1 MSIFRCPEEAPFEVQ
16 LQHVRPHATEILPF
30 AKLKSG
36 ERVLMNF
43 NAEYPQE
50 RGYWYDVL
58 VKEKKIS
65 RKSREVIGDVTV
77 GINNAVLNNRNL
89 MFLDDI
95 YKIKPYQLL
104 SERTSQDDAIM
115 QAQPSVMS
123 NTNNIILFI

>member
-1 MSIFRCPEEAPFEVQ
+1 
-16 LQHVRPHATEILPF
+16 
-30 AKLKSG
+30 
-36 ERVLMNF
+36 MNF

-58 VKEKKIS
+58 VKEKKTS
-65 RKSREVIGDVTV
+65 RKGREVIGDVTV

-123 NTNNIILFI
+123 NTNNIILLI